1 VAAVTAVVLD
11 ESKPGSGWRNWL
23 RPQDAAWVLLFAA
36 LAAVSPQRSA
46 PEIEMLAALAA
57 LRVAGGRAAWFATRR
72 GARTLAGLELLLG
85 FLLIG
90 VTGGLASAYYPILL
104 LPVVGAATTMGGRG
118 AAAVTALACL
128 AILVFIP
135 WAVALGYT
143 LSAQQ
148 IAESF
153 LNLIFLPVVGFL
165 TWQLADANRKLAQRS
180 QQAAEQLGEANRN
193 LQEAE
198 AAVRRSERLAA
209 LGQLAAGLAHELRN
223 PMGTM
228 KASAELLGRQL
239 SAPGGPNPEIAGEL
253 AGFIATEVDRAN
265 SLITRFLD
273 FARPLQLRRQPLDL
287 NELVDRAVLRCERE
301 KPASAGRIHKN
312 PAANLKAVSMD
323 AELLERALLNLLV
336 NALEASPPGAT
347 VTVKTVALGDAAE
360 IAVIDRGSGI
370 RPADLEQVFNPFFT
384 TKPEG
389 VGLGLA
395 IVAKIVDEHGG
406 RIEVS
411 SEEGRGSIFR
421 VVLPWDVVSASGK
434 IS

>member
-1 VAAVTAVVLD
+1 MTAAGQ
-11 ESKPGSGWRNWL
+11 EEGKPAAGWRSWV
-23 RPQDAAWVLLFAA
+23 RPQDAAWILLFAA

-72 GARTLAGLELLLG
+72 GARTMAGLELLLG

-90 VTGGLASAYYPILL
+90 VTGGIASAYYPILL

-118 AAAVTALACL
+118 TTLVTALACL

-135 WAVALGYT
+135 WAMALGYA
-143 LSAQQ
+143 LSAHQ
-148 IAESF
+148 IAGSV

-165 TWQLADANRKLAQRS
+165 TWQLADANRTLAQRS
-180 QQAAEQLGEANRN
+180 QQAAEQLGEASRN
-193 LQEAE
+193 LHEAE

-228 KASAELLGRQL
+228 KASAELLGKQL
-239 SAPGGPNPEIAGEL
+239 NAPGGPDPQISREL
-253 AGFIATEVDRAN
+253 AGFIAAEVDRAN
-265 SLITRFLD
+265 SLITRFLE
-273 FARPLQLRRQPLDL
+273 FARPVQLRRQPLDL
-287 NELVDRAVLRCERE
+287 NELIDRAVLRCERE
-301 KPASAGRIHKN
+301 MPAAAGRIHKN
-312 PAANLKAVSMD
+312 PAANLRAVSID
-323 AELLERALLNLLV
+323 AELFERALLNLLA
-336 NALEASPPGAT
+336 NALEASPAGAN
-347 VTVKTVALGDAAE
+347 VTVKTLALADAAE
-360 IAVIDRGSGI
+360 IAVIDRGAGI
-370 RPADLEQVFNPFFT
+370 RPADLEQIFNPFFT
-384 TKPEG
+384 TKPDG

-406 RIEVS
+406 RIEVA

-421 VVLPWDVVSASGK
+421 VVLPWDGLSVSGK
-434 IS
+434 IP